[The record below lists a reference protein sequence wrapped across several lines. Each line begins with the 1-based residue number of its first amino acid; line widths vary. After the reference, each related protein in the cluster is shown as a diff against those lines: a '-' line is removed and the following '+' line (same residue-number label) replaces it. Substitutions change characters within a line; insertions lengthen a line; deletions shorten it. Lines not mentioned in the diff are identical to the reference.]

1 MDAVVVA
8 STLSDSAVLSPVI
21 DHCWLLLSE
30 IVIVV
35 VDVGVSAVFECC

>member
-8 STLSDSAVLSPVI
+8 SDSAVLSLVI
-21 DHCWLLLSE
+21 DHCWLLVSE

-35 VDVGVSAVFECC
+35 GDGVPALF